1 MELTCKTLD
10 QLDCA
15 HKRVLVRVD
24 FNVPIVDGN
33 VGDDTRMC
41 AALPTLTRL
50 LDAGARL
57 IVMSHLGRPKGT
69 GFEAAYSMRPVATH
83 LQELLA
89 DVRVHY
95 VDEVVGPKVKSA
107 AEALNDG
114 EILVIENLRFDPR
127 EKAGDEGF
135 ARELASLADL
145 YVGDAFG
152 ASHRDHASVSGVP
165 RILDGYAGLLME
177 REVSTLSALTTS
189 PEHPFVAV
197 LGGAKVSD
205 KIGVIKS
212 LLKLC
217 DTIIIGGG
225 MCFTL
230 LKAQGYEVGASLLE
244 EEWVEPCKAL
254 LADADKRGVVIALP
268 RDVVVASEFS
278 ASSARVTTVPIDQIP
293 QDMMGLDI
301 GPQSVD
307 YFASLI
313 KPARTLFWNGPMG
326 VFEMEAFAS
335 GTRAIA
341 QAIASCEG
349 TTIVGGG
356 DSVAAAHTFGV
367 TDQMSYISTGGGAS
381 MKLIEGKTLY
391 GVEALS
397 N

>member
-33 VGDDTRMC
+33 VGDDTRMR

-69 GFEAAYSMRPVATH
+69 GFEVAYSMRPVATH

-107 AEALNDG
+107 VEALNDG

-278 ASSARVTTVPIDQIP
+278 ASPARVTTVPIDQIP